1 MIQLLTLREWA
12 RKWGISNPYDN
23 SEYDYLTAYRTNV
36 VPDNNGNWP
45 ELEDDE

>member
-12 RKWGISNPYDN
+12 RKYGISNPYDI

-36 VPDNNGNWP
+36 VPDNDGNWP
-45 ELEDDE
+45 ELEDNE

>member
-1 MIQLLTLREWA
+1 MIQLLTLRESA
-12 RKWGISNPYDN
+12 RKWGVSNPYVN